1 MARGDEHEFVRS
13 TELTQTFAPPTVEP
27 GFRQDLAMAIEA
39 MPASKLLG
47 LKVLGFS
54 AEGTS
59 LLELPMRSELTFDGR
74 VAQGG
79 IVGMLAD
86 YAGVSAANCTLP
98 VGWMASTTG
107 YEVHNLAPAVGDA
120 LVAVGR
126 LVHLGKTIAVS
137 NAEVWARRDG
147 MHTLVAW
154 ATTTCRPFEIKLRG

>member
-1 MARGDEHEFVRS
+1 
-13 TELTQTFAPPTVEP
+13 
-27 GFRQDLAMAIEA
+27 
-39 MPASKLLG
+39 MPASKLIG
-47 LKVLGFS
+47 LKVQGFS
-54 AEGTS
+54 ADGTS
-59 LLELPMRSELTFDGR
+59 LLELPMRTELTFDGR

-107 YEVHNLAPAVGDA
+107 YEVHNLAPAMGDA

-126 LVHLGKTIAVS
+126 LIQMGKTSAVS

-147 MHTLVAW
+147 THTLVAW
-154 ATTTCRPFEIKLRG
+154 ATTTCRPFEIKPQS

>member
-1 MARGDEHEFVRS
+1 M
-13 TELTQTFAPPTVEP
+13 TKTFAPPTIET
-27 GFRQDLAMAIEA
+27 GFRLELSMAIEA
-39 MPASKLLG
+39 MPASKLIG
-47 LKVLGFS
+47 LKVRGFS

-59 LLELPMRSELTFDGR
+59 LLELPMRTELTFDGR

-126 LVHLGKTIAVS
+126 LIHMGKTTGVS
-137 NAEVWARRDG
+137 SAQVWARRADTY
-147 MHTLVAW
+147 TLVAW
-154 ATTTCRPFEIKLRG
+154 ATTTCKPFEIKPCG